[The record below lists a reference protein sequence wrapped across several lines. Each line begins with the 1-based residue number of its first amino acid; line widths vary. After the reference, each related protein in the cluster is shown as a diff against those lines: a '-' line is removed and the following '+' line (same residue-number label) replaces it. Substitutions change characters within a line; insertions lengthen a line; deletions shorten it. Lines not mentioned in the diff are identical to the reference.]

1 MRRSL
6 LVAVALLLGVACSTN
21 TKDSGVPA
29 TSAPESA
36 IVSSPTEV
44 LPTPTRPPKVNEGRL
59 EGRYKVNFVQLS
71 STFGGTAKP
80 PPARWVFTPRCE
92 NRPCST
98 KMESKSGDYNMV
110 FAYIHGRYRGV
121 VSQKITTGQC
131 APYTLRFQYTLIP
144 TKAAYI
150 HGDWVATTFK
160 GSNVETATGGSCLPA
175 TEHDALK
182 GIRG

>member
-1 MRRSL
+1 
-6 LVAVALLLGVACSTN
+6 
-21 TKDSGVPA
+21 
-29 TSAPESA
+29 
-36 IVSSPTEV
+36 
-44 LPTPTRPPKVNEGRL
+44 
-59 EGRYKVNFVQLS
+59 
-71 STFGGTAKP
+71 
-80 PPARWVFTPRCE
+80 
-92 NRPCST
+92 
-98 KMESKSGDYNMV
+98 MESKSGDYNMV

-182 GIRG
+182 GIQG